1 MRQTFDNDSE
11 TSVSG
16 FIFREEEGLM
26 RKFTDMETVSA
37 CGFNVIVKAK
47 RYGRLWIL
55 KGLKDD
61 VRQSKAYI
69 TLLKKEFD
77 ILMMMQHPGIA
88 AASGFEHI
96 DGLGPCIVMEWI
108 DGVTLK
114 EWLKGRHAAKERLN
128 VAVRLMDALEYVHGK
143 QVAHRDLKP
152 QNIMVTRNGQHV
164 KLIDFG
170 LSDTDSYLIYKQPA
184 GTEGYMSPEQ
194 AVGRQTDI
202 RNDIYSL
209 GCVLADLK
217 PGYVFRGVVRKCK
230 AGADKRYK
238 SVAEV
243 KRAFRRYSYV
253 KTWIAVCAAVIAVV
267 TGIAF
272 IIVER
277 NGLVRQ
283 NEKTAMMAD
292 SLNHKI
298 HELETAKA
306 GYLNATSDSVNGNGF
321 RSGLPGA
328 PVSMGGSD
336 GMLTHNKDS
345 LQREIDRLNSELGDA
360 KASIQDEDLRRKVVE
375 DAIGKGKKEMLQIV
389 ERCNLDEINTY
400 GKYAEVCN
408 AAIKQLYEF
417 WLDYP
422 QSLGDNVS
430 DGDRSNV
437 QHALAMYYQKLVT
450 PLLDRQTRLREQ
462 DKSN

>member
-16 FIFREEEGLM
+16 FIFHEEEGLM
-26 RKFTDMETVSA
+26 RRFTDMETVSA

-61 VRQSKAYI
+61 VRQSKAYT

-77 ILMMMQHPGIA
+77 ILMMMQHPGVA

-96 DGLGPCIVMEWI
+96 DSLGPCIVMEWI

-114 EWLKGRHAAKERLN
+114 EWMKEHHTAKERLN

-217 PGYVFRGVVRKCK
+217 PGYAFRGVVRKCK

-243 KRAFRRYSYV
+243 KRAFRRYSYA
-253 KTWIAVCAAVIAVV
+253 KTWIAACLAVIAAV
-267 TGIAF
+267 TGITF

-277 NGLVRQ
+277 NELVRQ
-283 NEKTAMMAD
+283 NEKTVMMAD

-298 HELETAKA
+298 YELETVKS
-306 GYLNATSDSVNGNGF
+306 GYLNIPSDSVNGKGF
-321 RSGLPGA
+321 RSRNHDA
-328 PVSMGGSD
+328 PVSMSSPD
-336 GMLTHNKDS
+336 GMFTHNKDS
-345 LQREIDRLNSELGDA
+345 LQREIYRLNSELGDA
-360 KASIQDEDLRRKVVE
+360 KARMQDEDVRKKVVE
-375 DAIGKGKKEMLQIV
+375 DAIGKGKKEMLSIV
-389 ERCNLDEINTY
+389 ERCNLDKINTY
-400 GKYAEVCN
+400 SKYAEACN
-408 AAIKQLYEF
+408 AMIKQLYDF

-422 QSLGDNVS
+422 QNLRDVS
-430 DGDRSNV
+430 EGDRSNV
-437 QHALAMYYQKLVT
+437 QYALSMYYQKLVT

-462 DKSN
+462 EEKK